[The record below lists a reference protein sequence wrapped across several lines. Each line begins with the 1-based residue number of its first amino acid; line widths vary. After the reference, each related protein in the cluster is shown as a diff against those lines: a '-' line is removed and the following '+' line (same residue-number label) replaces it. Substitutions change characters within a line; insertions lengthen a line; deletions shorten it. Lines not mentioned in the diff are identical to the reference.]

1 MFAYRNLFFFW
12 SGSLPSRIARE
23 LGKVS
28 DNIARSIIYIPF
40 FVPRIAADML
50 VSPI

>member
-1 MFAYRNLFFFW
+1 MFAYRNLFLFC
-12 SGSLPSRIARE
+12 LVPSRLVS